1 MLGKKLS
8 PILVEIENLI
18 FDFEINDGS
27 KPNYD
32 IEAFRAASKIF
43 MSALMDKAYELQ
55 DLEKMEFEDR
65 MNMAQKAGEDLRA
78 LVKVYTNIDTHD
90 LYK

>member
-32 IEAFRAASKIF
+32 IEAFRATSKIF